1 MATAALPVEW
11 VEEGVCVMCGR
22 NASWSS
28 WCCSSCWMR
37 CRVLGI
43 MATASWRLSP
53 TGRSETS
60 ELVPCCSFSQFPHNT
75 SPHLLLRLVPIL
87 YIWSPFLAVHL
98 LPPTMSSQ
106 QCLRRLPSALRS
118 SALRAGARSA
128 VRAPSARSYSA
139 ITRATSSGL
148 LSQASKYVISLEDVG
163 AQLSGMQTPW
173 TARDTASLDS

>member
-1 MATAALPVEW
+1 MKELTFIYMRWTIQDARTGALLQLQSIPSQHLSSPPFAA
-11 VEEGVCVMCGR
+11 C
-22 NASWSS
+22 AHS
-28 WCCSSCWMR
+28 
-37 CRVLGI
+37 
-43 MATASWRLSP
+43 
-53 TGRSETS
+53 
-60 ELVPCCSFSQFPHNT
+60 
-75 SPHLLLRLVPIL
+75 
-87 YIWSPFLAVHL
+87 IWFPFLLAVRL

-106 QCLRRLPSALRS
+106 QCLRHLPSALRS

-148 LSQASKYVISLEDVG
+148 LSQASKYVISLEYVG